1 MRTSSPNQNFS
12 VYSACVSD
20 VVTIKLSDLFSPQN
34 QKCVSGFCLP
44 GDYEKLETPAMDH
57 VNVVNIDTDIMDVL
71 TVNDKEFSVT
81 LTMYFSVKWEEP
93 RLVTNVTMSE
103 GEWIPVD
110 LNFLS
115 HLWVPNIFIYDLR

>member
-1 MRTSSPNQNFS
+1 
-12 VYSACVSD
+12 
-20 VVTIKLSDLFSPQN
+20 
-34 QKCVSGFCLP
+34 
-44 GDYEKLETPAMDH
+44 MDH